1 MRPQAYALLAF
12 TQGAHGQPLGVTV
25 QATNN
30 FNFNAYAYQDRDG
43 SIYVTL
49 INKSYGDKAQAAAV
63 SLQLPSAT
71 ASGTWQRMDL
81 VQKDQDI
88 AAKTG
93 VMLGGASINPQ
104 GIWRSHWWRNHWK
117 KIKGGNSGNLTV
129 QVPVASATIL
139 HFSPT
144 K

>member
-1 MRPQAYALLAF
+1 
-12 TQGAHGQPLGVTV
+12 VTV

-30 FNFNAYAYQDRDG
+30 FDFNAYAYQDKDG
-43 SIYVTL
+43 SVYVTL
-49 INKSYGDKAQAAAV
+49 INKSYGDQAQAAAV

-88 AAKTG
+88 AAKTD
-93 VMLGGASINPQ
+93 VMLGGASVNPQ
-104 GIWRSHWWRNHWK
+104 GIWAGQWTAVD
-117 KIKGGNSGNLTV
+117 GGNSGSLTV
-129 QVPVASATIL
+129 QVAPASATIL

>member
-12 TQGAHGQPLGVTV
+12 TQGAHGQSLGVTV

-30 FNFNAYAYQDRDG
+30 FNFNAYAYQDKDG
-43 SIYVTL
+43 SVYVTL

-63 SLQLPSAT
+63 SLQLPHAT

-81 VQKDQDI
+81 AQKDQDV
-88 AAKTG
+88 AARTD
-93 VMLGGASINPQ
+93 VMLGGAAIDPQ
-104 GIWRSHWWRNHWK
+104 GNWAGQWEKLES
-117 KIKGGNSGNLTV
+117 GNSSDPTV
-129 QVPVASATIL
+129 QVASASATIL
-139 HFSPT
+139 HFSPA